1 MAKNMLTSLLCSLRC
16 MKSKN
21 VADRVESEP
30 VAGHPCLDRCI
41 QSAMSAVSSVD
52 CGVTAVVGQ
61 RGRVLCE
68 LSSYACM

>member
-1 MAKNMLTSLLCSLRC
+1 

-61 RGRVLCE
+61 RGRVF
-68 LSSYACM
+68 